1 MTGFRRILSF
11 RNPPIQAVI
20 DANLIQKFLGFLQR
34 TDFTKLQFEATWCIT
49 NIASGSSDNCQA
61 LIDKG
66 TINLLVQLLNS
77 SDAEVVEQAI
87 WGLGNIAGDNT
98 GFRNLVIDAG
108 AVNPIA
114 NILDHSEPGSTLTRN
129 ASWSLSN
136 LCRNHPCPDYSL
148 VKRAVPSLARVLL
161 HEANTETVLDICWAF
176 SYLSDG
182 GEERIPD
189 ILSTSIQAKLMDLL
203 KDPKVGIVIPSMRTI
218 GNLVT
223 GTDETTQ
230 MLIDMGL
237 IRLLDELSTHQSK
250 MVRKEVCWTISNIT
264 AGTPEQIA

>member
-1 MTGFRRILSF
+1 
-11 RNPPIQAVI
+11 
-20 DANLIQKFLGFLQR
+20 
-34 TDFTKLQFEATWCIT
+34 
-49 NIASGSSDNCQA
+49 
-61 LIDKG
+61 
-66 TINLLVQLLNS
+66 VQLLNS